1 MIFYGHLSAKKKT
14 TSSKENQPSLTSLD
28 NVQYLMIGDGA
39 SLYYLGGHEQN
50 AFRGILTLLPLI
62 PLPEMKNT
70 SAKYLNQ

>member
-1 MIFYGHLSAKKKT
+1 
-14 TSSKENQPSLTSLD
+14 
-28 NVQYLMIGDGA
+28 MIGDGA